1 MNTYTTFENI
11 NTVERST
18 RFAAA
23 MAFILFAMNS
33 FFAGGTVAFVSVVGI
48 ATAYALLAI
57 IGWCPFVAMINKLK
71 SVASH
76 ASHHGDHFPHGHH
89 AA

>member
-1 MNTYTTFENI
+1 MNTNTTFENI
-11 NTVERST
+11 NMAEKST
-18 RFAAA
+18 RFAVA
-23 MAFILFAMNS
+23 MAIILIAMNS

-57 IGWCPFVAMINKLK
+57 IGWCPFVAMVDKMK
-71 SVASH
+71 SASQNL
-76 ASHHGDHFPHGHH
+76 HHGDHFPHGHH

>member
-1 MNTYTTFENI
+1 MNTTTTFENI
-11 NTVERST
+11 NTIGKST
-18 RFAAA
+18 RFATA
-23 MAFILFAMNS
+23 MAIILIAMNS

-57 IGWCPFVAMINKLK
+57 IGWCPFVAVLDKIK
-71 SVASH
+71 SASQNL
-76 ASHHGDHFPHGHH
+76 HHGDHFPHGHH

>member
-1 MNTYTTFENI
+1 MNTNTTFENI
-11 NTVERST
+11 NTVEKST
-18 RFAAA
+18 RFAVA
-23 MAFILFAMNS
+23 MAIILIAMNS

-57 IGWCPFVAMINKLK
+57 IGWCPFVAMVDKIK
-71 SVASH
+71 SASQNLH
-76 ASHHGDHFPHGHH
+76 YGDHFPHGHH